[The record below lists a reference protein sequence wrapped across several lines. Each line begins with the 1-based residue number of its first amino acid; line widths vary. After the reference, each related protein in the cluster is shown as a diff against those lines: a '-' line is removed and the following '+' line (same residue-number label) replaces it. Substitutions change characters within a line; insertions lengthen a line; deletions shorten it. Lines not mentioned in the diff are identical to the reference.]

1 MPATRPIT
9 PGGPGD
15 TGNPMRYSIF
25 SVQDHYPG
33 EKYPGHRR
41 TVPDLYQE
49 VIDQAQL
56 ADRLGYDT
64 FFVAEHHFHEY
75 GAVPNPAVMLGHL
88 AARTQRIRLGS
99 AISILTFHDPRV
111 VAESYA
117 MVDALS
123 GGRLVLGVGSGYL
136 KHEFEGFGVDGAEKR
151 DRFDENLG
159 LVRRLLSGERV
170 SHEGTY
176 QRLDDVQINVPCVQR
191 PHPPIKVAV
200 LRAEAAYH
208 IGHAGHDLMCVPYAS
223 VDRWEDIA
231 PLVASFHA
239 GRSEAGI
246 AGHEDDAIVA
256 LHTHVAD
263 TPEAVR
269 RNAAAPFD
277 LYVDS
282 RLYAKK
288 QTYDDIMAS
297 GLSLFGTPDEVADK
311 LVELHDNGVQHVM
324 MLQNFGHMPPET
336 VKRSMELVADEVM
349 PRVNRRVAD
358 RRAQG

>member
-1 MPATRPIT
+1 MSTASATPRT
-9 PGGPGD
+9 AGPQQD
-15 TGNPMRYSIF
+15 PMRYSIF

-33 EKYPGHRR
+33 EKYPGHER
-41 TVPDLYQE
+41 TVPGLYRE
-49 VIDQAQL
+49 VVDQARL

-75 GAVPNPAVMLGHL
+75 GAVPNPAVMLSHL
-88 AARTQRIRLGS
+88 AAHTQRIRLGS

-136 KHEFEGFGVDGAEKR
+136 KHEFEGFGVEGAEKR

-159 LVRRLLSGERV
+159 LVRRLLAGERV
-170 SHEGTY
+170 THEGTY
-176 QRLDDVQINVPCVQR
+176 QHLDGVKLNVPPVQD

-208 IGHAGHDLMCVPYAS
+208 IGHAGHDLVCVPYAS
-223 VDRWEDIA
+223 VDGWDEIA
-231 PLVASFHA
+231 PLVHSYHQ
-239 GRSEAGI
+239 GRAEAGLP
-246 AGHEDDAIVA
+246 GHSDDAVVA
-256 LHTHVAD
+256 LHTHVA
-263 TPEAVR
+263 ESAEEVR
-269 RNAAAPFD
+269 RNAADPFG

-311 LVELHDNGVQHVM
+311 LVELYGNGVQHVM

-336 VKRSMELVADEVM
+336 VKRSMQLVAEEVM
-349 PRVNRRVAD
+349 PRVNRRLGHTAT
-358 RRAQG
+358 A